1 MGIPSRMQDR
11 RLVLSKLKQANY
23 ATLVSDANLILG
35 KGIPVN
41 APLFAHPQTT
51 HRDNLAQSMK
61 LHDFPTADGHLI
73 TERNIQDELSC
84 DGDTWLL
91 GWFFALAMGKV
102 TSVQPNAAGNPTA
115 WRHTNKPQDP
125 ATDGKDLP
133 VTTIYREW
141 ADLAAAKGRIH
152 SCHVASV
159 KLAFPPSGVVQV
171 SGSIVGSGQETTGA
185 LATPPAL
192 LTQQLLQSN
201 DMQFLRGTQGAPTD
215 ITSRLVRGSL
225 SFDFTWQ
232 FDQENARVP
241 GGGLYMSRAWV
252 GVPVLTM
259 SWQEFVDDTDVT
271 VHTNYLTP
279 PATRE
284 EVKVIVNGATIGAG
298 PEKQSL
304 ELRVLAAYPQIGG
317 KSQAGDKTIYPFS
330 VGRAEAFKEG
340 ANDVCTVIVQ
350 NTETS
355 YLV

>member
-1 MGIPSRMQDR
+1 MSIPSRMQDR
-11 RLVLSKLKQANY
+11 RLVLSKLKQADY

-41 APLFAHPQTT
+41 NPLFAHPQTV

-61 LHDFPTADGHLI
+61 LHDFPTADAHLI

-91 GWFFALAMGKV
+91 GWFFALAMGRV
-102 TSVQPNAAGNPTA
+102 TSVQPNAGGNPTA
-115 WRHTNKPQDP
+115 WKHTFKPQDP

-133 VTTIYREW
+133 VITIYREW
-141 ADLAAAKGRIH
+141 ASAANAKGRIH
-152 SCHVASV
+152 SVHVASV

-171 SGSIVGSGQETTGA
+171 SGTLIGSGQETTGA

-192 LTQQLLQSN
+192 LTQQLLQCN
-201 DMQFLRGTQGAPTD
+201 DLQFLRGTQGAPTD
-215 ITSRLVRGSL
+215 ISSRLVRGSL
-225 SFDFTWQ
+225 SFEFTWQ
-232 FDQENARVP
+232 FDAENARRP

-252 GVPVLTM
+252 GVPVITM
-259 SWQEFVDDTDVT
+259 NWQEFVDDSDVT
-271 VHTNYLTP
+271 VHDSYLTP
-279 PATRE
+279 SAPRE
-284 EVKVIVNGATIGAG
+284 EVKVIVNGAQIATG

-317 KSQAGDKTIYPFS
+317 KSQAGDKSIYPFS
-330 VGRAEAFKEG
+330 IGRAEAFKEG
-340 ANDVCTVIVQ
+340 SNDVYTAIVQ